1 MNGLVAAIKF
11 LLETVVGNA
20 GGAVTVTYQAAGPA
34 PTGTLLGSMTVAPGF
49 LAGYYILRVTST
61 AEVSATD
68 DFQGYWHV
76 TA

>member
-20 GGAVTVTYQAAGPA
+20 GGALTVTYQAGGQAPAG
-34 PTGTLLGSMTVAPGF
+34 TNLGSMTVAPGF
-49 LAGYYILRVTST
+49 LAGYYILKVSST
-61 AEVSATD
+61 AGVSVTD

-76 TA
+76 TL

>member
-11 LLETVVGNA
+11 LLETVVANA
-20 GGAVTVTYQAAGPA
+20 GGAVALTYQADGQAPAG
-34 PTGTLLGSMTVAPGF
+34 TDLGSMTVGLGV
-49 LAGYYILRVTST
+49 LAGYYTLRIVST

-68 DFQGYWHV
+68 DFWGCWHV